1 MLTVLDTPYLDA
13 RADGLSFALGLPPLD
28 ALAVLPVERGG
39 LTVELRLLGASHQ
52 VIAGPLSETVACLP
66 PGDAAEPLPGSA
78 ATTLP
83 GWSYA
88 FTATTAVHAD
98 DAAFGRAVEAVCAR
112 LADRGDA
119 LTGAFPGSR
128 YAVTALALDGADA
141 AGAPLNAADPADP
154 EAGPGAE
161 LDADLDGA
169 ARGGAGAQNPERRA
183 GIGWRTWHA
192 YPQTREIV
200 MTRSRLV
207 RPT

>member
-1 MLTVLDTPYLDA
+1 MHAPLDTPYADA
-13 RADGLSFALGLPPLD
+13 RADALSFALGLPPLD

-66 PGDAAEPLPGSA
+66 GDAEPLPGHASTDLPGWTYEFA
-78 ATTLP
+78 ATTAAL
-83 GWSYA
+83 S
-88 FTATTAVHAD
+88 D
-98 DAAFGRAVEAVCAR
+98 DTAFGRAVEALCER

-119 LTGAFPGSR
+119 LTGDFPGSPH
-128 YAVTALALDGADA
+128 AVTALALEQTVLERA
-141 AGAPLNAADPADP
+141 AGRKIEARTPAP
-154 EAGPGAE
+154 EE
-161 LDADLDGA
+161 T
-169 ARGGAGAQNPERRA
+169 